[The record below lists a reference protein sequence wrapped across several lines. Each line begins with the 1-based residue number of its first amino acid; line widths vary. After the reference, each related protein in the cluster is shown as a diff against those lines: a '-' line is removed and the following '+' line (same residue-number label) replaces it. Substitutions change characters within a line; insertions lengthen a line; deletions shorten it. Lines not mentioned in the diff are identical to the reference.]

1 MAFEAIK
8 TVDGQSLLVQPSQ
21 YRLIYSDQSSED
33 AGRTEDGTMI
43 KSRIGTVVGIDLGWQ
58 NLATEQGSHV
68 INLFWPEYVDV
79 EFLDLKAGG
88 YITKRFYSGDK
99 NSNLYNAVLGV
110 WEQIQ
115 FNIRSEK
122 CHAEDEANG

>member
-43 KSRIGTVVGIDLGWQ
+43 KSRIGSVVGIDLGWQ
-58 NLATEQGSHV
+58 NLTTEQGSHV
-68 INLFWPEYVDV
+68 SNLFWP
-79 EFLDLKAGG
+79 
-88 YITKRFYSGDK
+88 
-99 NSNLYNAVLGV
+99 
-110 WEQIQ
+110 
-115 FNIRSEK
+115 
-122 CHAEDEANG
+122 